1 MLKFTNNVLLK
12 EQVLRSNTWGHHFF
26 FLNCILAI
34 IIGSTYVYAAPH
46 TESFTAFV
54 YLAVTWLGQISF
66 LAFLAFLIF
75 LFPLTFIGNFKVYKF
90 VSIVIAV
97 LLHCLLLVDAKLFLA
112 IKVHLTWMVSSL
124 MLRDLDFNT
133 GLNFNFLYIAIVLL
147 IALELFFAKLSTR
160 EIYKKETRHN
170 YFPAI
175 LLSIVGFCFISSHG
189 LYIWADAVSYEKIT
203 NLRSVFP
210 AHYPMTAKTFLNN
223 HGWLDGE
230 SDEHTYLSNSS
241 FNYPLAEIKVEAK
254 DPLHNV
260 VYIFANGVSYSDL
273 DAVATPKLFE
283 LKQNNLS
290 FESHFLPYRNLE
302 DNMFAT
308 AFGLPIEYRD
318 DFLSHDVKPITVDVL
333 GNLEYYVR
341 LFSSSPIT
349 NDLVPI
355 AKYLGIAKNKTNF
368 VTSDE
373 AVFTN
378 AKEFIDSLASNQ
390 HFILNLN
397 TSSLE
402 KNLNDAQ
409 RKIALR
415 QLDHQIATFV
425 EELQDKELLNNTYV
439 VITSSLGNGN
449 IEKQYASFYSIKKQH
464 VPLIVITPNESN
476 KGVSI
481 TKLTSAF
488 DFVPTLGIEILGIK
502 TPYVNYA
509 IGNNLFSKEE
519 KPYFVSTGGNE
530 LLLISKEKVTN
541 YKKNGKAYIFK
552 DGTKQNARTNLED
565 LIKAM
570 RELNRFKG

>member
-1 MLKFTNNVLLK
+1 MLKFTNNLFLK
-12 EQVLRSNTWGHHFF
+12 EQVLRSNTWGHQFF

-34 IIGSTYVYAAPH
+34 VIGSTYVYAAPH
-46 TESFTAFV
+46 TESFISFV
-54 YLAVTWLGQISF
+54 YLAITWLGQISF

-97 LLHCLLLVDAKLFLA
+97 LLHCLLLVDAKLFLT

-124 MLRDLDFNT
+124 MLRDLDFKT

-147 IALELFFAKLSTR
+147 IALELIFAKLSTK

-175 LLSIVGFCFISSHG
+175 LMSIVGFCFISSHG

-223 HGWLDGE
+223 HGWLEGDNKE
-230 SDEHTYLSNSS
+230 NDYLSKSS
-241 FNYPLAEIKVEAK
+241 FNYPIGEIKVEAK

-260 VYIFANGVSYSDL
+260 IYIFANGLSYSDL
-273 DAVATPKLFE
+273 NATTTPKLFE

-318 DFLSHDVKPITVDVL
+318 DFLSHDVKPITVDLL

-355 AKYLGIAKNKTNF
+355 AKYLGIAQNKTNF
-368 VTSDE
+368 VTNDE

-378 AKEFIDSLASNQ
+378 AKEFVDSLTSNQ

-397 TSSLE
+397 TSTLE
-402 KNLNDAQ
+402 KNLNEAQ
-409 RKIALR
+409 RKIALKR
-415 QLDHQIATFV
+415 LDNQIASFV
-425 EELQDKELLNNTYV
+425 EDLQDKGLLNNTYV
-439 VITSSLGNGN
+439 VITSSHGNSN
-449 IEKQYASFYSIKKQH
+449 IDKQFANYYSMKKQH
-464 VPLIVITPNESN
+464 VPLIMLTPNESK

-481 TKLTSAF
+481 TKLTSSF

-502 TPYVNYA
+502 TPCVNYA

-519 KPYFVSTGGNE
+519 KPYIVSTGGNE
-530 LLLISKEKVTN
+530 LLLINKEKVTT
-541 YKKNGKAYIFK
+541 YKKNGKAYIFN
-552 DGTKQNARTNLED
+552 DGTKQNAKTHLED

>member
-1 MLKFTNNVLLK
+1 MLKFTNNLFLK

-34 IIGSTYVYAAPH
+34 VIGSTYVYAAPH
-46 TESFTAFV
+46 TESFISFV
-54 YLAVTWLGQISF
+54 YLAITWLGQISF

-97 LLHCLLLVDAKLFLA
+97 LLHCLLLVDAKLFLT

-124 MLRDLDFNT
+124 MLRDLDFKT

-147 IALELFFAKLSTR
+147 IALELIFAKLSTK

-175 LLSIVGFCFISSHG
+175 LMSIVGFCFISSHG

-223 HGWLDGE
+223 HGWLEGDNKE
-230 SDEHTYLSNSS
+230 NDYLSKSS
-241 FNYPLAEIKVEAK
+241 FNYPIGEIKVEAK

-260 VYIFANGVSYSDL
+260 IYIFANGLSYSDL
-273 DAVATPKLFE
+273 NATTTPKLFE
-283 LKQNNLS
+283 LKQNKLS

-318 DFLSHDVKPITVDVL
+318 DFLSHDVKPITVDL
-333 GNLEYYVR
+333 LCNLEYYVR

-355 AKYLGIAKNKTNF
+355 AKYLGIAQNKTNF
-368 VTSDE
+368 VTNDE

-378 AKEFIDSLASNQ
+378 AKEFVDSLTSNQ

-397 TSSLE
+397 TSTLE
-402 KNLNDAQ
+402 KNLNEAQ
-409 RKIALR
+409 RKIALKR
-415 QLDHQIATFV
+415 LDNQIASFV
-425 EELQDKELLNNTYV
+425 EDLQDKGLLNNTYV
-439 VITSSLGNGN
+439 VITSSHGNSN
-449 IEKQYASFYSIKKQH
+449 IDKQFANYYSMKKQH
-464 VPLIVITPNESN
+464 VPLIMLTPNESK

-481 TKLTSAF
+481 TKLTSSF

-502 TPYVNYA
+502 TPCVNYA

-519 KPYFVSTGGNE
+519 KPYIVSTGGNE
-530 LLLISKEKVTN
+530 LLLINKEKVTT
-541 YKKNGKAYIFK
+541 YKKNGKAYIFN
-552 DGTKQNARTNLED
+552 DGTKQNAKTHLED

>member
-1 MLKFTNNVLLK
+1 MLKFTNNLFLK

-34 IIGSTYVYAAPH
+34 VIGSTYVYAAPH
-46 TESFTAFV
+46 TESFISFV
-54 YLAVTWLGQISF
+54 YLAITWLGQISF

-97 LLHCLLLVDAKLFLA
+97 LLHCLLLVDAKLFLT

-124 MLRDLDFNT
+124 MLRDLDFKT

-147 IALELFFAKLSTR
+147 IALELIFAKLSTK

-170 YFPAI
+170 NFPAI
-175 LLSIVGFCFISSHG
+175 LMSIVGFCFISSHG

-223 HGWLDGE
+223 HGWLEGDNKE
-230 SDEHTYLSNSS
+230 NDYLSKSS
-241 FNYPLAEIKVEAK
+241 FNYPIGEIKVEAK

-260 VYIFANGVSYSDL
+260 IYIFANGLSYSDL
-273 DAVATPKLFE
+273 NATTTPKLFE

-318 DFLSHDVKPITVDVL
+318 DFLSHDVKPITVDLL

-355 AKYLGIAKNKTNF
+355 AKYLGIAQNKTNF
-368 VTSDE
+368 VTNDE

-378 AKEFIDSLASNQ
+378 AKEFVDSLTSNQ

-397 TSSLE
+397 TSTLE
-402 KNLNDAQ
+402 KNLNEAQ
-409 RKIALR
+409 RKIALKR
-415 QLDHQIATFV
+415 LDNQIASFV
-425 EELQDKELLNNTYV
+425 EDLQDKGLLNNTYV
-439 VITSSLGNGN
+439 VITSSHGNSN
-449 IEKQYASFYSIKKQH
+449 IDKQFANYYSMKKQH
-464 VPLIVITPNESN
+464 VPLIMLTPNESK

-481 TKLTSAF
+481 TKLTSSF

-502 TPYVNYA
+502 TPCVNYA

-519 KPYFVSTGGNE
+519 KPYIVSTGGNE
-530 LLLISKEKVTN
+530 LLLINKEKVTT
-541 YKKNGKAYIFK
+541 YKKNGKAYIFN
-552 DGTKQNARTNLED
+552 DGTKQNAKTHLED
-565 LIKAM
+565 LIIAM

>member
-1 MLKFTNNVLLK
+1 M
-12 EQVLRSNTWGHHFF
+12 
-26 FLNCILAI
+26 
-34 IIGSTYVYAAPH
+34 
-46 TESFTAFV
+46 
-54 YLAVTWLGQISF
+54 
-66 LAFLAFLIF
+66 
-75 LFPLTFIGNFKVYKF
+75 
-90 VSIVIAV
+90 
-97 LLHCLLLVDAKLFLA
+97 LLHCLLLVDAKLFLT

-124 MLRDLDFNT
+124 MLRDLDFKT

-147 IALELFFAKLSTR
+147 IALELIFAKLSTK

-175 LLSIVGFCFISSHG
+175 LMSIVGFCFISSHG

-223 HGWLDGE
+223 HGWLEGDNKE
-230 SDEHTYLSNSS
+230 NDYLSKSS
-241 FNYPLAEIKVEAK
+241 FNYPIGEIKVEAK

-260 VYIFANGVSYSDL
+260 IYIFANGLSYSDL
-273 DAVATPKLFE
+273 NATTTPKLFE

-318 DFLSHDVKPITVDVL
+318 DFLSHDVKPITVDLL

-355 AKYLGIAKNKTNF
+355 AKYLGIAQNKTNF
-368 VTSDE
+368 VTNDE

-378 AKEFIDSLASNQ
+378 AKEFVDSLTSNQ

-397 TSSLE
+397 TSTLE
-402 KNLNDAQ
+402 KNLNEAQ
-409 RKIALR
+409 RKIALKR
-415 QLDHQIATFV
+415 LDNQIASFV
-425 EELQDKELLNNTYV
+425 EDLQDKGLLNNTYV
-439 VITSSLGNGN
+439 VITSSHGNSN
-449 IEKQYASFYSIKKQH
+449 IEKQYANFYSIKKQH
-464 VPLIVITPNESN
+464 VPLIMLTPNESK

-481 TKLTSAF
+481 TKLTSSF

-502 TPYVNYA
+502 TPCVNYA

-519 KPYFVSTGGNE
+519 KPYIVSTGGNE
-530 LLLISKEKVTN
+530 LLLINKEKVTT
-541 YKKNGKAYIFK
+541 YKKNGKAYIFN
-552 DGTKQNARTNLED
+552 DGTKQNAKTHLED

>member
-175 LLSIVGFCFISSHG
+175 LMSIVGFCFISSHG

-230 SDEHTYLSNSS
+230 SGEHTYLSNSS

-290 FESHFLPYRNLE
+290 FESHFL
-302 DNMFAT
+302 
-308 AFGLPIEYRD
+308 
-318 DFLSHDVKPITVDVL
+318 SQ
-333 GNLEYYVR
+333 
-341 LFSSSPIT
+341 S
-349 NDLVPI
+349 
-355 AKYLGIAKNKTNF
+355 
-368 VTSDE
+368 
-373 AVFTN
+373 
-378 AKEFIDSLASNQ
+378 
-390 HFILNLN
+390 
-397 TSSLE
+397 
-402 KNLNDAQ
+402 
-409 RKIALR
+409 
-415 QLDHQIATFV
+415 
-425 EELQDKELLNNTYV
+425 
-439 VITSSLGNGN
+439 
-449 IEKQYASFYSIKKQH
+449 
-464 VPLIVITPNESN
+464 
-476 KGVSI
+476 
-481 TKLTSAF
+481 
-488 DFVPTLGIEILGIK
+488 
-502 TPYVNYA
+502 
-509 IGNNLFSKEE
+509 
-519 KPYFVSTGGNE
+519 
-530 LLLISKEKVTN
+530 
-541 YKKNGKAYIFK
+541 
-552 DGTKQNARTNLED
+552 
-565 LIKAM
+565 
-570 RELNRFKG
+570 

>member
-26 FLNCILAI
+26 FLNCILATI
-34 IIGSTYVYAAPH
+34 IVSTYVYASPH
-46 TESFTAFV
+46 TQSFTAFV
-54 YLAVTWLGQISF
+54 YLGVTWLGQISF

-175 LLSIVGFCFISSHG
+175 LMSIVGFCFISSHG

-203 NLRSVFP
+203 NLSSVFP

-230 SDEHTYLSNSS
+230 SGEHTYLSNSS

-290 FESHFLPYRNLE
+290 FESHFLPYLNLE

-415 QLDHQIATFV
+415 QLDNQIAAFV

-509 IGNNLFSKEE
+509 IGNN
-519 KPYFVSTGGNE
+519 
-530 LLLISKEKVTN
+530 
-541 YKKNGKAYIFK
+541 
-552 DGTKQNARTNLED
+552 
-565 LIKAM
+565 
-570 RELNRFKG
+570 

>member
-1 MLKFTNNVLLK
+1 
-12 EQVLRSNTWGHHFF
+12 
-26 FLNCILAI
+26 
-34 IIGSTYVYAAPH
+34 
-46 TESFTAFV
+46 
-54 YLAVTWLGQISF
+54 
-66 LAFLAFLIF
+66 
-75 LFPLTFIGNFKVYKF
+75 
-90 VSIVIAV
+90 
-97 LLHCLLLVDAKLFLA
+97 
-112 IKVHLTWMVSSL
+112 
-124 MLRDLDFNT
+124 
-133 GLNFNFLYIAIVLL
+133 
-147 IALELFFAKLSTR
+147 
-160 EIYKKETRHN
+160 
-170 YFPAI
+170 
-175 LLSIVGFCFISSHG
+175 
-189 LYIWADAVSYEKIT
+189 
-203 NLRSVFP
+203 
-210 AHYPMTAKTFLNN
+210 
-223 HGWLDGE
+223 
-230 SDEHTYLSNSS
+230 
-241 FNYPLAEIKVEAK
+241 
-254 DPLHNV
+254 
-260 VYIFANGVSYSDL
+260 
-273 DAVATPKLFE
+273 
-283 LKQNNLS
+283 
-290 FESHFLPYRNLE
+290 
-302 DNMFAT
+302 
-308 AFGLPIEYRD
+308 
-318 DFLSHDVKPITVDVL
+318 VDVL

-378 AKEFIDSLASNQ
+378 AKEFINSLASNQ

-415 QLDHQIATFV
+415 QLDNQIATFV

-439 VITSSLGNGN
+439 VITSSLGNSN
-449 IEKQYASFYSIKKQH
+449 IEKQYANFYSIKKQH